1 MKNYL
6 SKHIDNR
13 KLTTLVEN
21 RTIYSSEYSELNIF
35 ETHEVAEKV
44 VLQFDAPIIASML
57 TGKKIMHLK
66 GMPSFDFLPGESVV
80 IPTKEKLTID
90 FPIATNQDPTQ
101 CLALVIDPHKINEF
115 VDTFN
120 LNVGIKNENNNWTI
134 DKAST
139 HLKNQADVDYL
150 IQRLVYTFT
159 NNASSKDVLLDLM
172 IKELIVR
179 LLQTRAKQSL
189 ITNLD
194 VLYNDTRIG
203 TVIKYIKENLTD
215 KKLDVSVL
223 ANKAHMS
230 ASHFH
235 KKFKDTLG
243 ISPIDYI
250 NEERIKFS
258 KQILSKENNIQI
270 RDVAFKSGFNSVSYF
285 NRQFKKHELI
295 KPSQFKKIVKEEN
308 KL

>member
-101 CLALVIDPHKINEF
+101 CLALVIDPQKINEF
-115 VDTFN
+115 VESFN
-120 LNVGIKNENNNWTI
+120 LNVSIENENNNWTI

-194 VLYNDTRIG
+194 DLYNDTRIG

-295 KPSQFKKIVKEEN
+295 KP
-308 KL
+308 

>member
-6 SKHIDNR
+6 NKHIDNR
-13 KLTTLVEN
+13 KLTSLIEN

-35 ETHEVAEKV
+35 ETHKVAEKV

-66 GMPSFDFLPGESVV
+66 GMPSFNFLPGESVV

-115 VDTFN
+115 VGEFN
-120 LNVGIKNENNNWTI
+120 LNVGIENENNNWSI

-139 HLKNQADVDYL
+139 HLKNQEDVDYL

-159 NNASSKDVLLDLM
+159 NNTSSKDVLLDLM

-179 LLQTRAKQSL
+179 LLQTSAKQSL

-194 VLYNDTRIG
+194 DLYNDTRIG

-215 KKLDVSVL
+215 KKLDVSIL

-258 KQILSKENNIQI
+258 KQILSKENSIQI

-295 KPSQFKKIVKEEN
+295 KPSQFKKLLKEE
-308 KL
+308 KK

>member
-101 CLALVIDPHKINEF
+101 CLALVIDPQKINEF
-115 VDTFN
+115 VESFN
-120 LNVGIKNENNNWTI
+120 LNVSIENENNNWTI

-194 VLYNDTRIG
+194 DLYNDTRIG

-295 KPSQFKKIVKEEN
+295 KPSQFKKLLKEE
-308 KL
+308 KK